1 MIFRKI
7 GDPNNPLDSLEN
19 RANRMNTYQVHVV
32 ARRCAGVRDHACA
45 RFLRPWNA
53 ATAVRLN
60 RRVSP
65 RSVDRATDCCYTAAI
80 GIVSSRP
87 VPSDFVWDGAR
98 PVDHRGICS
107 SIIPAAI
114 APGSS
119 SSIIIILG
127 DLRSSVSFHHEI
139 RSHSDPLV
147 TWKLERSFLIATP
160 FFGETWMDG
169 FSS

>member
-1 MIFRKI
+1 MNDFSKNRRSL
-7 GDPNNPLDSLEN
+7 NNPLDSLEN

-87 VPSDFVWDGAR
+87 VPSRLISYETERDRLITVEFVAQLYR
-98 PVDHRGICS
+98 QPLRRVV
-107 SIIPAAI
+107 AA
-114 APGSS
+114 AAAASS
-119 SSIIIILG
+119 SSLAIY
-127 DLRSSVSFHHEI
+127 DLPFLSTTRFAATRIHSLPGNSSARF
-139 RSHSDPLV
+139 
-147 TWKLERSFLIATP
+147 
-160 FFGETWMDG
+160 
-169 FSS
+169 